1 MINWILR
8 FFIGNVS
15 DELLKLKVK
24 QMEKEILSNHRVMQ
38 SHINT
43 LQRQI
48 NKLKETK

>member
-15 DELLKLKVK
+15 DSLLKLEVK
-24 QMEKEILSNHRVMQ
+24 QLHKKILSNHRIME
-38 SHINT
+38 SHIGT

-48 NKLKETK
+48 DKLKDRA